1 MVVDLSLQE
10 QAERI
15 RHWINNEPDGYFK
28 LITQLKD
35 TGRYGSS
42 MNFIA
47 IVLDEPEMFPR
58 YIHACIEA
66 IATLKLIGE

>member
-10 QAERI
+10 KAERI

-35 TGRYGSS
+35 TGGYGPS

-47 IVLDEPEMFPR
+47 IVLDEPEMFPKQ
-58 YIHACIEA
+58 IHACTKA